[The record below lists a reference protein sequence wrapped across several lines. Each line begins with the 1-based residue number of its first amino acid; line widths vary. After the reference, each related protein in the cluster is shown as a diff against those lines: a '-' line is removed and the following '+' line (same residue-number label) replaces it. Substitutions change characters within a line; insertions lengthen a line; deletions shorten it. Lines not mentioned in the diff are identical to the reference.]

1 MPRSLLL
8 VTAGTLGDV
17 LPAVALGRA
26 LAARGHRVRLACA
39 PSLAGWLTG
48 LEHVPVRPDLGP
60 EAARRHTW
68 AWDPAAPAAR
78 PEPGFGVEQHVHR
91 IRDALPA
98 AREADLLLTGSTVT
112 GGRLLAELA
121 GRPRLTFSATPA
133 HYSPDH
139 PGGRWRLGLLPA
151 DDPEAARLER
161 LTRRLDAWLRQVFDR
176 PPADAL
182 HDDAPAIVLGA
193 SPALHRVQAPPGHT
207 LTATGAWLWTPPRC
221 GLPASLARFL
231 DRGPAALVQLGSQP
245 VADPDA
251 VLRPLL
257 AALRAHGLRAVVPA
271 GWADLR
277 PEGEDTWSG
286 EVTDHDALLPR
297 VELVLTHGGAGTIE
311 RALRHGRPLAVLPF
325 GNDQPYN
332 ARRVV
337 ALGAGVALDPRHLDA
352 PDLPELLGRA
362 LRCAPAELQAA
373 LGQERGAEGAAD
385 AIEAAL

>member
-151 DDPEAARLER
+151 DDPEAARRRSPSRGRSKSER
-161 LTRRLDAWLRQVFDR
+161 ATGGTASLRRRKTPRVSMRDGRRSTSSSTVRVTRR
-176 PPADAL
+176 
-182 HDDAPAIVLGA
+182 
-193 SPALHRVQAPPGHT
+193 
-207 LTATGAWLWTPPRC
+207 C
-221 GLPASLARFL
+221 
-231 DRGPAALVQLGSQP
+231 
-245 VADPDA
+245 
-251 VLRPLL
+251 
-257 AALRAHGLRAVVPA
+257 
-271 GWADLR
+271 
-277 PEGEDTWSG
+277 
-286 EVTDHDALLPR
+286 
-297 VELVLTHGGAGTIE
+297 
-311 RALRHGRPLAVLPF
+311 
-325 GNDQPYN
+325 
-332 ARRVV
+332 
-337 ALGAGVALDPRHLDA
+337 
-352 PDLPELLGRA
+352 
-362 LRCAPAELQAA
+362 
-373 LGQERGAEGAAD
+373 
-385 AIEAAL
+385 